1 MIWVVQSPRAKYFAG
16 PVGQIGGLTP
26 RVSPTEGR
34 IAIVT
39 NAGWDAVDAAASAR
53 KLIAGR
59 SSVSDSERADERRQ
73 SVRQNRVVLAPVA
86 GAKSAEVFVSLT
98 AS

>member
-1 MIWVVQSPRAKYFAG
+1 VQKYFAG

-53 KLIAGR
+53 MVSQGESL
-59 SSVSDSERADERRQ
+59 VSDQPARRT
-73 SVRQNRVVLAPVA
+73 N
-86 GAKSAEVFVSLT
+86 GAKAYGKTVWSWHPLLVSSPRRRVGLNRAWASHQSA
-98 AS
+98 